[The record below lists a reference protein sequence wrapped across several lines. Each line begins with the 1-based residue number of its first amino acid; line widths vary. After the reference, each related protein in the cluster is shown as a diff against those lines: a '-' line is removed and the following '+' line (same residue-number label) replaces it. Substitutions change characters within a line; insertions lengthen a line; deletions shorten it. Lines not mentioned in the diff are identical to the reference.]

1 MKKQFS
7 VAAKRLIDC
16 LVLINRLS
24 GNWLSVSDCLVYL
37 EQSQETVYIKYDG
50 SNHKFWEFLGDAN

>member
-7 VAAKRLIDC
+7 VAAKRLI
-16 LVLINRLS
+16 
-24 GNWLSVSDCLVYL
+24 DCLVYL

-50 SNHKFWEFLGDAN
+50 SNHKF